1 MYGSDVNQISA
12 IPHGGAALGVAG
24 GGGLALLGWWQTA
37 VLVAVG
43 FFAVAAAWTTVRVLW
58 HRVRS

>member
-12 IPHGGAALGVAG
+12 VPHGGAALGVS
-24 GGGLALLGWWQTA
+24 GGLALLGCWQTA
-37 VLVAVG
+37 VLVAVA
-43 FFAVAAAWTTVRVLW
+43 FFATVAAWTTVRVLW

>member
-1 MYGSDVNQISA
+1 MYGSDVNQVSA

-43 FFAVAAAWTTVRVLW
+43 CFATVAAWTTVRVLW

>member
-12 IPHGGAALGVAG
+12 VPQGGAALGVSG
-24 GGGLALLGWWQTA
+24 GMALLGWWQTA

>member
-37 VLVAVG
+37 VLVAVVC
-43 FFAVAAAWTTVRVLW
+43 FAVAAAWTTARVLW

>member
-12 IPHGGAALGVAG
+12 VPHGGAALGVS
-24 GGGLALLGWWQTA
+24 GGLALLGWWQTA
-37 VLVAVG
+37 VLVAVVC
-43 FFAVAAAWTTVRVLW
+43 FAVVAVWTTVRVLW

>member
-37 VLVAVG
+37 VLVAVVC
-43 FFAVAAAWTTVRVLW
+43 FAVAAACTVVRVLW

>member
-1 MYGSDVNQISA
+1 MYGSDVNQVSA
-12 IPHGGAALGVAG
+12 IPHGGAALGVSG
-24 GGGLALLGWWQTA
+24 GMALLGWWQTA

-43 FFAVAAAWTTVRVLW
+43 FFAVAAACTVVRVLW

>member
-12 IPHGGAALGVAG
+12 IPQGGAALGVS
-24 GGGLALLGWWQTA
+24 GGLAVLGWWQTA
-37 VLVAVG
+37 VFVAVVG
-43 FFAVAAAWTTVRVLW
+43 FAAVAAWTTVRVLW

>member
-12 IPHGGAALGVAG
+12 IPQGGAALGVS
-24 GGGLALLGWWQTA
+24 GGLALRGWWQTA
-37 VLVAVG
+37 VLVAGVG
-43 FFAVAAAWTTVRVLW
+43 FAAAAAWTTVRVLW

>member
-1 MYGSDVNQISA
+1 MYGSDVNQVSA

-24 GGGLALLGWWQTA
+24 GGMALLGWWQTA
-37 VLVAVG
+37 VLVAVVC
-43 FFAVAAAWTTVRVLW
+43 FAVAAAWTTARVLW

>member
-1 MYGSDVNQISA
+1 MYGSDVNQVSA

-24 GGGLALLGWWQTA
+24 GGGMALLGWWQTA
-37 VLVAVG
+37 VLVAVVC
-43 FFAVAAAWTTVRVLW
+43 FAAVAAWTTVRVLW

>member
-1 MYGSDVNQISA
+1 MYGSDVNQVSA

-24 GGGLALLGWWQTA
+24 GGGMALLGWWQAA
-37 VLVAVG
+37 VLVAVVC
-43 FFAVAAAWTTVRVLW
+43 FAVAAAWTTVRVLW